1 MTHPPEGSAAEE
13 KKADELGD
21 GPKELSGS
29 LFFALPNGQA
39 IMYNLKGTSKPPDTE
54 GVIEVTTTSL
64 PCCLPSPTF
73 LLPSASHV
81 RLKLALTLIQT
92 PTHFLA
98 PYFSPGVDTG
108 EEYSADH
115 DPREELAS

>member
-1 MTHPPEGSAAEE
+1 MLSLLPSFLLQANLDVEFYPLEMTHPPEGSAAEE

-54 GVIEVTTTSL
+54 GVIEVTL
-64 PCCLPSPTF
+64 AAF
-73 LLPSASHV
+73 LLPSASH
-81 RLKLALTLIQT
+81 
-92 PTHFLA
+92 
-98 PYFSPGVDTG
+98 SD
-108 EEYSADH
+108 
-115 DPREELAS
+115 